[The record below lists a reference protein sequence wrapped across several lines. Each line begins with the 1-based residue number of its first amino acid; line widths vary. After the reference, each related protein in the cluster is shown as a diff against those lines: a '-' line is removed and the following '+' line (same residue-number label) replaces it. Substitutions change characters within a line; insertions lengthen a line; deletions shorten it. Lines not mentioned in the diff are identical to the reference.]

1 MNQDQVQKLKINL
14 FEMEM
19 DRLQKEMEKKDKQ
32 EEVGQVQDEK
42 MMAQDGLEEMDNHEE
57 VEKMYK

>member
-1 MNQDQVQKLKINL
+1 
-14 FEMEM
+14 MEM

-42 MMAQDGLEEMDNHEE
+42 MMVQDGLEEMDNHEE